1 MMSLKSDV
9 QIQNDVREELMW
21 DPEVTIN
28 NIGVTVKD
36 GQVTLRGTVELYSE
50 KWAAER
56 DALRITG
63 VRILTNEIMVTP
75 DKNKTHMD
83 TDIEH
88 HVANALMLDWSVPN
102 SRVYAKVSDG
112 WVTLSGTTDWQYQRA
127 AAEAD
132 ARRIAGIK
140 GVLNEVT
147 IVQPYVSVSE
157 IQAGI
162 KQALVRTAEV
172 DASQITVA
180 VEDSRVT
187 LTGTVTSWAEVD
199 AAKNAAWCAKGVTHV
214 INEIM
219 VQA

>member
-9 QIQNDVREELMW
+9 QIQNDVRDELMW
-21 DPEVTIN
+21 DPEVTITD
-28 NIGVTVKD
+28 IGVTVKD
-36 GQVTLRGTVELYSE
+36 GQVSLRGSVENYGE

-63 VRILTNEIMVTP
+63 VRVLTNDITVTP
-75 DKNKTHMD
+75 AKSKTHMD
-83 TDIEH
+83 ADIAH
-88 HVANALMLDWSVPN
+88 HVTNALLFDWSVPN
-102 SRVYAKVSDG
+102 SRVHAKVSDG

-132 ARRIAGIK
+132 ARRIAGVK
-140 GVLNEVT
+140 GVMNEVT
-147 IVQPYVSVSE
+147 IVQPYVSASE

-172 DASQITVA
+172 EASRITVA

-187 LTGTVTSWAEVD
+187 LSGTVHSWAEVE
-199 AAKNAAWCAKGVTHV
+199 AARNAAWRAKGVTNV
-214 INEIM
+214 INEVV
-219 VQA
+219 VQV